1 MDQIPQE
8 LLDIIELLVALYAAV
23 SVLITAYA
31 VLHYVAVGVSLF
43 RMMDKTGVSN
53 PWMAWVPFCNIYA
66 LGDLADTYNLLCE
79 GKATRYGKRTLT
91 WFIVAVALSQPT
103 LLVLYA
109 MNPEA
114 SVPTDLWLLL
124 AGLVAAAVVYNV
136 FYSIALYKIY
146 RLFSD
151 KAVALLVLSVATGVA
166 TPFILLRLAA
176 KEPKLPF
183 REEEPPAP
191 EPATSL
197 IWHYDEF

>member
-8 LLDIIELLVALYAAV
+8 LIDIIELLVALYAAV
-23 SVLITAYA
+23 SVLTMAYA
-31 VLHYVAVGVSLF
+31 VLHYVAVGVSLS
-43 RMMDKTGVSN
+43 RMMERTGMPN
-53 PWMAWVPFCNIYA
+53 RWMPWVPFCNVYA

-79 GKATRYGKRTLT
+79 GKATCYGKRTLT

>member
-8 LLDIIELLVALYAAV
+8 LLDSLEVFFAIYSAVAVLAV
-23 SVLITAYA
+23 AYA
-31 VLHYVAVGVSLF
+31 LFNYVATGVSLF

-53 PWMAWVPFCNIYA
+53 PWMAWVPFCNVYA

-124 AGLVAAAVVYNV
+124 AGLAAAATVCSV
-136 FYSIALYKIY
+136 FYFISLYKIY
-146 RLFSD
+146 RLFTED
-151 KAVALLVLSVATGVA
+151 ATGLLVLSILIGAAV
-166 TPFILLRLAA
+166 PFILLYLSRRD
-176 KEPKLPF
+176 PRLPF
-183 REEEPPAP
+183 GDSEDTEDTDLPVWEYT
-191 EPATSL
+191 E
-197 IWHYDEF
+197 I

>member
-23 SVLITAYA
+23 SVLTTAYA
-31 VLHYVAVGVSLF
+31 VLHYVAVGVSLS
-43 RMMDKTGVSN
+43 RMMERTGMPN
-53 PWMAWVPFCNIYA
+53 RWMPWVPFCNVYA

-91 WFIVAVALSQPT
+91 WCIVAVALSQPT

-124 AGLVAAAVVYNV
+124 VGLAAAATVYSV
-136 FYSIALYKIY
+136 FYFISLYKIY
-146 RLFSD
+146 RLFTED
-151 KAVALLVLSVATGVA
+151 ATGLLVLSILIGAAV
-166 TPFILLRLAA
+166 PFILLYLSRRD
-176 KEPKLPF
+176 PRLPF
-183 REEEPPAP
+183 GDSEDTEDTDLPVWEYT
-191 EPATSL
+191 E
-197 IWHYDEF
+197 I

>member
-23 SVLITAYA
+23 SVLTTAYA
-31 VLHYVAVGVSLF
+31 VLHYVAVGVSLS
-43 RMMDKTGVSN
+43 RMMERTGMPN
-53 PWMAWVPFCNIYA
+53 RWMPWVPFCNVYA

-91 WFIVAVALSQPT
+91 WCIVAVALSQPT

-124 AGLVAAAVVYNV
+124 VGLAAAATVYSV
-136 FYSIALYKIY
+136 FYFISLYKIY
-146 RLFSD
+146 RLFTED
-151 KAVALLVLSVATGVA
+151 ATGLLVLSILIGAAV
-166 TPFILLRLAA
+166 PFILLYLSRRD
-176 KEPKLPF
+176 PRLPF
-183 REEEPPAP
+183 GDCEDTEDTDLPVWEYT
-191 EPATSL
+191 E
-197 IWHYDEF
+197 I

>member
-8 LLDIIELLVALYAAV
+8 FLDIIELLVALYAAV

-31 VLHYVAVGVSLF
+31 VLHYVATGVSLF

-53 PWMAWVPFCNIYA
+53 PWMAWVPFCNVYA

-91 WFIVAVALSQPT
+91 WCIVAVALSQPT

-124 AGLVAAAVVYNV
+124 TGLAAAATVYSV
-136 FYSIALYKIY
+136 FYFISLYKIY

-166 TPFILLRLAA
+166 VPFILLYLSRRD
-176 KEPKLPF
+176 PRLPF
-183 REEEPPAP
+183 GDSEDTEDTDLPVWEYT
-191 EPATSL
+191 E
-197 IWHYDEF
+197 I

>member
-8 LLDIIELLVALYAAV
+8 LLDSLEVFFAIYSAV
-23 SVLITAYA
+23 SVLAVAY
-31 VLHYVAVGVSLF
+31 VLFNYVATGVSLF

-53 PWMAWVPFCNIYA
+53 PWMAWVPFCNVYA

-124 AGLVAAAVVYNV
+124 VGLAAAATVCSV
-136 FYSIALYKIY
+136 FYFISLCKMYP
-146 RLFSD
+146 LFTED
-151 KAVALLVLSVATGVA
+151 ATGLLVLSILIGAAV
-166 TPFILLRLAA
+166 PFILLYLSRRD
-176 KEPKLPF
+176 PRLPF
-183 REEEPPAP
+183 GDSEDTEDTDLPVWEYT
-191 EPATSL
+191 E
-197 IWHYDEF
+197 I

>member
-8 LLDIIELLVALYAAV
+8 LLDSPEVFLAIYSAV
-23 SVLITAYA
+23 SVLAVAY
-31 VLHYVAVGVSLF
+31 VLFNYVATGVSLF

-53 PWMAWVPFCNIYA
+53 PWMAWVPFCNVYA

-124 AGLVAAAVVYNV
+124 AGLAAAATVYSV
-136 FYSIALYKIY
+136 FYFISLYKIY

-166 TPFILLRLAA
+166 VPFILLYLSRRD
-176 KEPKLPF
+176 PRLPF
-183 REEEPPAP
+183 GDSEDTEDTDLPVWEYT
-191 EPATSL
+191 E
-197 IWHYDEF
+197 I

>member
-8 LLDIIELLVALYAAV
+8 LLDSLEVFFAIYSAV
-23 SVLITAYA
+23 SVLAVAYA
-31 VLHYVAVGVSLF
+31 LFNYVATGVSLF

-53 PWMAWVPFCNIYA
+53 PWMAWVPFCNVYA

-91 WFIVAVALSQPT
+91 WFIVTVALSQPT

-124 AGLVAAAVVYNV
+124 AGLAAAATVCSV
-136 FYSIALYKIY
+136 FYFISLYKIY
-146 RLFSD
+146 RLFTED
-151 KAVALLVLSVATGVA
+151 ATGLLVLSILIGAAV
-166 TPFILLRLAA
+166 PFILLYLSRRD
-176 KEPKLPF
+176 PRLPF
-183 REEEPPAP
+183 GDSEDTEDTDLPVWEYT
-191 EPATSL
+191 E
-197 IWHYDEF
+197 I

>member
-8 LLDIIELLVALYAAV
+8 LLDSLEVFFAIYSAV
-23 SVLITAYA
+23 SVLAAAYA
-31 VLHYVAVGVSLF
+31 LFNHVAMGVSLF

-53 PWMAWVPFCNIYA
+53 PWMAWVPFCNVYA

-124 AGLVAAAVVYNV
+124 AGLAAAATVYSV
-136 FYSIALYKIY
+136 FYFISLYKIY

-166 TPFILLRLAA
+166 VPFILLYLSRRD
-176 KEPKLPF
+176 PRLPF
-183 REEEPPAP
+183 GDSEDTEDTDLPVWEYT
-191 EPATSL
+191 E
-197 IWHYDEF
+197 I